1 MESDNNAVIKFIPE
15 TEKRVKEIENAV
27 VKHISESEQLLADF
41 AEKRTK
47 EIEAE
52 DKAINDNLRRFE
64 SRVFTAFGASYYD
77 DDKD

>member
-1 MESDNNAVIKFIPE
+1 MESDNNAVIKYIPE
-15 TEKRVKEIENAV
+15 NPG
-27 VKHISESEQLLADF
+27 QLLADF
-41 AEKRTK
+41 AEKRVK

-64 SRVFTAFGASYYD
+64 SRVFTAFGSSYYD

>member
-1 MESDNNAVIKFIPE
+1 MESDNNAVIKYIPE
-15 TEKRVKEIENAV
+15 NPG
-27 VKHISESEQLLADF
+27 QLLADF

-64 SRVFTAFGASYYD
+64 SRVFTAFGSSYYD

>member
-1 MESDNNAVIKFIPE
+1 MESDNNAIIKYINQ
-15 TEKRVKEIENAV
+15 IEDDIKNC
-27 VKHISESEQLLADF
+27 KINGTPRELLADF

-64 SRVFTAFGASYYD
+64 SRVFTAFGSSYYD

>member
-1 MESDNNAVIKFIPE
+1 MESDNNAVIKYIPE
-15 TEKRVKEIENAV
+15 NPG
-27 VKHISESEQLLADF
+27 QLLADF
-41 AEKRTK
+41 AEKRAK

-64 SRVFTAFGASYYD
+64 SRVFTAFGSSYYD

>member
-1 MESDNNAVIKFIPE
+1 MDSDNNAVVKYIPD
-15 TEKRVKEIENAV
+15 NPG
-27 VKHISESEQLLADF
+27 QLLADF

-64 SRVFTAFGASYYD
+64 SRVFTAFGSSYYD

>member
-1 MESDNNAVIKFIPE
+1 MESDNNAVIKYISDPGQLEKNYSPVIKFKEIA
-15 TEKRVKEIENAV
+15 EKRV
-27 VKHISESEQLLADF
+27 
-41 AEKRTK
+41 K

-64 SRVFTAFGASYYD
+64 SRVFTAFGSSYYD

>member
-1 MESDNNAVIKFIPE
+1 MESDNNAVIKY
-15 TEKRVKEIENAV
+15 
-27 VKHISESEQLLADF
+27 ISDPGQLLADF
-41 AEKRTK
+41 AEKRAK

-64 SRVFTAFGASYYD
+64 SRVFIAFGASYYD